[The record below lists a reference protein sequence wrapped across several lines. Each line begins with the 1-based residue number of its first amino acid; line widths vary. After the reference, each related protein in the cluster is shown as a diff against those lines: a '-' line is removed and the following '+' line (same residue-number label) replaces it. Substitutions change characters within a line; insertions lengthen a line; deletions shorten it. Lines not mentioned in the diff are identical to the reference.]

1 MYLRKLRPM
10 SGILIAALMS
20 FGHAANGE
28 PVDINQADAPLLAEN
43 IVGVGPVLAGAI
55 VAYRIENGAFQSIEE
70 LLEVPGI
77 GPKVLENNEE
87 TLFMDGKAYQN

>member
-1 MYLRKLRPM
+1 MYLKKLRPM
-10 SGILIAALMS
+10 SGILIAAAMS

-28 PVDINQADAPLLAEN
+28 PVDINQADAPLLAEH

-55 VAYRIENGAFQSIEE
+55 VAYRLENGDFQSIEE

-87 TLFMDGKAYQN
+87 MLLVDGKAYQN

>member
-1 MYLRKLRPM
+1 MYLKKLRPM
-10 SGILIAALMS
+10 SGILIAALLS

-28 PVDINQADAPLLAEN
+28 PVDINQADAPFLAEN
-43 IVGVGPVLAGAI
+43 IVGVGPVLARAI
-55 VAYRIENGAFQSIEE
+55 VAYRLENGDFQSIEE

-87 TLFMDGKAYQN
+87 TLLVDGKAYQN

>member
-1 MYLRKLRPM
+1 MYLKKLRPM
-10 SGILIAALMS
+10 SGILIGAVMS

-28 PVDINQADAPLLAEN
+28 PVDINQADVPLLAEN

-55 VAYRIENGAFQSIEE
+55 VTYRLENGDFQSIEE

-77 GPKVLENNEE
+77 GLKILENNEE
-87 TLFMDGKAYQN
+87 TLLVDGKAYQN